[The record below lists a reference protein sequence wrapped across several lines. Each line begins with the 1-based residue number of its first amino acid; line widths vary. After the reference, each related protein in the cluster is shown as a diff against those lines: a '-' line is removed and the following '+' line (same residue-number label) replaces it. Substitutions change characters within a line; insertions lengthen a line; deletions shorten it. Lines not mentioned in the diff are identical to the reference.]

1 MIYLIIAITVLFF
14 LATYYCLKFAIIII
28 NIRDAIEESLDII
41 DSKYNNISKILEIP
55 IFYDSYEV
63 RSALK
68 ELEDARNSLLNVANK
83 LSNNNLSD
91 EKVDIEY
98 YEEN

>member
-41 DSKYNNISKILEIP
+41 DNKYTNISKILEIP

-63 RSALK
+63 RSALN

-83 LSNNNLSD
+83 LSDNNLSD
-91 EKVDIEY
+91 EEVDIEY

>member
-14 LATYYCLKFAIIII
+14 LSTYYCLKFAIIII

-41 DSKYNNISKILEIP
+41 DSKYTNISKILEIP

-63 RSALK
+63 RSALN

-83 LSNNNLSD
+83 LSDNNLSD
-91 EKVDIEY
+91 EEVDIEY